1 MNAEQCRSKAR
12 HLLICARQ
20 MTSPANRAVLIDLAA
35 TWMRLADLTKA
46 APLNHR
52 LHEQPA
58 SPAASNP
65 KSLNGHPSWSNIVL
79 LAWGCAVPLRGL
91 VRTGA
96 FEPEQVA
103 MLGEVVED
111 VLQSLGLVD
120 RADPISELVAKTV
133 MELAQTGERDRVR
146 LKQLTLKAFEGRGA
160 G

>member
-1 MNAEQCRSKAR
+1 MNAEQCRSEAR

-20 MTSPANRAVLIDLAA
+20 MTSPANRAVLIELAA
-35 TWMRLADLTKA
+35 TWMRLADLAKP

-58 SPAASNP
+58 SPAANP
-65 KSLNGHPSWSNIVL
+65 KSPSGHPGWSNIVL

-103 MLGEVVED
+103 MLGQVVED

-120 RADPISELVAKTV
+120 RANPLSELVAKTV
-133 MELAQTGERDRVR
+133 IELAQTGERDRVR
-146 LKQLTLKAFEGRGA
+146 LKQLTLKTFEGRGA
-160 G
+160 S